1 MLTKSLTFNAHD
13 IHTYNN
19 IRRKNNHIYIIFS
32 ASGISS
38 SQILCLQSLY
48 SILQKLYQCQDH
60 QNFHPDQFSA
70 FKILK
75 YRNILLRIDLLCA
88 NIKLSTNL

>member
-19 IRRKNNHIYIIFS
+19 IYVEKIITYIFS

-70 FKILK
+70 FKSLNVIIF
-75 YRNILLRIDLLCA
+75 YRIELLC
-88 NIKLSTNL
+88 KY